1 MEAYRLSVV
10 DSASRKRRRTCCDT
24 SDTTQGRPA
33 MQANGTQVLKTPAT
47 TGGSVLPG
55 DDALTPW
62 KAGRAVARDTAS
74 IALKAPMER
83 VTSSGYETNEF

>member
-10 DSASRKRRRTCCDT
+10 DSASRKRRRTCHST

-33 MQANGTQVLKTPAT
+33 MQANGTQGLKTPAT

-55 DDALTPW
+55 DDASDF
-62 KAGRAVARDTAS
+62 GREEGAVARDTAS

-83 VTSSGYETNEF
+83 VTSSGSETNEF